1 VGGALGVN
9 GDSEVVASVG
19 TTVDTIDDM
28 AVGSWVE
35 MVASGVVAK
44 VGTRVDFNVG
54 MVDEL

>member
-1 VGGALGVN
+1 VN